1 MPCHH
6 RPPPPKT
13 APSNK
18 QNDNVAILARV
29 PAISSVFLFF
39 VCLCQNTCPP
49 PHLASID
56 NKKKT
61 RATWARHLCFLRV
74 SSFQQDAELQ
84 FTCFQ
89 IQFYLRC
96 SFAPFQSRTP
106 LSISKHFAIRA
117 KFLLKASFYALL
129 GTTFYHYLGG
139 CILSHFLLSSSHFPL
154 HSEKKTYFRIQIDL
168 QLNFI
173 QIIRSPLQDEEA
185 LS

>member
-29 PAISSVFLFF
+29 PAISSVFFLFF

-61 RATWARHLCFLRV
+61 RATWARHLCFLPV
-74 SSFQQDAELQ
+74 DYQTTKSSRGFFISE
-84 FTCFQ
+84 
-89 IQFYLRC
+89 RC
-96 SFAPFQSRTP
+96 WIAINLLSNTILPALFFCS
-106 LSISKHFAIRA
+106 LSITYTTFYFKTLCHPSEIP
-117 KFLLKASFYALL
+117 LKASFYALL
-129 GTTFYHYLGG
+129 GNTCYHYLGG
-139 CILSHFLLSSSHFPL
+139 CILSHFLLSSSHFTL
-154 HSEKKTYFRIQIDL
+154 HSEKKPIFEFKLTC
-168 QLNFI
+168 N
-173 QIIRSPLQDEEA
+173 
-185 LS
+185 

>member
-29 PAISSVFLFF
+29 PAISSVFFLFF

-61 RATWARHLCFLRV
+61 RATWARHLCFLPVDYQTTKSSRGFFISERCWIAIHLLSNTILPALFFCSLSITYTTFHFKTLCHPSEIPSKSFV
-74 SSFQQDAELQ
+74 LCSTRNYLLPLSWWMHTFTFPTIFFPFYSSFRRKNL
-84 FTCFQ
+84 F
-89 IQFYLRC
+89 
-96 SFAPFQSRTP
+96 SNS
-106 LSISKHFAIRA
+106 
-117 KFLLKASFYALL
+117 
-129 GTTFYHYLGG
+129 
-139 CILSHFLLSSSHFPL
+139 
-154 HSEKKTYFRIQIDL
+154 
-168 QLNFI
+168 N
-173 QIIRSPLQDEEA
+173 
-185 LS
+185 